1 MGYHHKSKYSKSE
14 NIFKSSKGFTLLETA
29 LFLSI
34 LALMF
39 TSFMKIYSQLKEKE
53 YKQLQNFHKEWKRL
67 EDNYGKNQ
75 SQFKIK
81 DIGPM
86 STQ

>member
-1 MGYHHKSKYSKSE
+1 MDDHHKSKYSKGQ
-14 NIFKSSKGFTLLETA
+14 NILQSSKGYTLLETA
-29 LFLSI
+29 LFLSF

-67 EDNYGKNQ
+67 EDSYGKNQ

-81 DIGPM
+81 DIGPI
-86 STQ
+86 SNQ